1 MIEMLS
7 REFSKKVFDELTPG
21 ILEKFKKVVGKSEEK
36 QDPLDLMMDAIQEI
50 SYLVDNE
57 RKPDGNWHEFIHD
70 TELTDE
76 EMLVIEAL
84 MIKHGWTSG
93 MARI

>member
-1 MIEMLS
+1 MLS
-7 REFSKKVFDELTPG
+7 RDFAKKVFDELPPE
-21 ILEKFKKVVGKSEEK
+21 ILEKFKKVVCKTEEK
-36 QDPLDLMMDAIQEI
+36 QDPLDLMMDSIQEI

-76 EMLVIEAL
+76 ETLTIEAL
-84 MIKHGWTSG
+84 MIKHGWKPGTS
-93 MARI
+93 RI